1 MTIRALVILAVSLTV
16 GFPAAGAVA
25 VTDPDRVQVY
35 HEFRAAFDA
44 KQYKEALPLAQKLVS
59 LTEEQSGGTD
69 RALINPLSNLGTT
82 QYRLRDFKAAE
93 ETFLRSIKIVE
104 DSGGG
109 ADRAL
114 LRPLHGLGAT
124 YFAMGQYED
133 ASLILKRALDL
144 SRNLDGLFNFEQMSI
159 LDPLIDSLVALDRHD
174 DAERAYDYAIRVAE
188 AAYGK
193 TDPHVLRPF
202 NRAAHWHERMG
213 RYATARILY
222 ARALQIAEQAGGS
235 ESLRTVE
242 PLEGIARTYRL
253 EFVNG
258 GDSSGIP
265 ANIADPFAPAPELD
279 LAGANAQRLNPD
291 GERAILLALRAIDK
305 AQPVD
310 HMRRGVALVELG
322 DWYVCGDVLP
332 RGLQAYREAWKEFA
346 LGGSIAA
353 LAAPRQLSYRP
364 PLAAVARAKGDHDN
378 MDEHF
383 VEVSFTVTRDG
394 RTTDITTSETDATES
409 QQKAVLSAIRKAR
422 YAPRLEN
429 GEPVDT
435 EGVKYRER
443 VLSKRPRAG

>member
-1 MTIRALVILAVSLTV
+1 MRELLILAVSLAV
-16 GFPAAGAVA
+16 GILTGPAAA
-25 VTDPDRVQVY
+25 VTDADRVQVY

-44 KQYKEALPLAQKLVS
+44 KQYKDALPLAARLVS
-59 LTEEQSGGTD
+59 LTEEQFGRAD

-82 QYRLRDFKAAE
+82 QYRLHDFKSAE

-124 YFAMGQYED
+124 YFATGQYED

-144 SRNLDGLFNFEQMSI
+144 SRNLDGLFNLEQMSI
-159 LDPLIDSLVALDRHD
+159 LDPLIESLVALDRHE
-174 DAERAYDYAIRVAE
+174 DAERAYDYSIRVAE

-193 TDPHVLRPF
+193 TDLHVLRPLD
-202 NRAAHWHERMG
+202 RSAHWHERMG
-213 RYATARILY
+213 RYTTARILY
-222 ARALQIAEQAGGS
+222 ARALQIAEQVGGS
-235 ESLRTVE
+235 GSIRTVE

-253 EFVNG
+253 EYANG
-258 GDSSGIP
+258 GEPSDSQ
-265 ANIADPFAPAPELD
+265 AVADPYAPGPELD
-279 LAGANAQRLNPD
+279 PTVPNSQRLNPD
-291 GERAILLALRAIDK
+291 GERAILLAMRAIDK

-322 DWYVCGDVLP
+322 DWYMSSGELP
-332 RGLQAYREAWKEFA
+332 RGLQAYREAWEDFK
-346 LGGSIAA
+346 LGGSTAA
-353 LAAPRQLSYRP
+353 LAVPRQLAYRP
-364 PLAAVARAKGDHDN
+364 PSMSVTRAKGDRDS

-383 VEVSFTVTRDG
+383 VEASFTVTKDG
-394 RTTDITTSETDATES
+394 RTTDVTTSDSNATES

-429 GEPVDT
+429 GLPADT
-435 EGVKYRER
+435 EGVKFRER
-443 VLSKRPRAG
+443 VLSKKPRLG

>member
-1 MTIRALVILAVSLTV
+1 MRALFVLAVSLTV
-16 GFPAAGAVA
+16 GVLTGPAAAVSDA
-25 VTDPDRVQVY
+25 DRVQVY

-44 KQYKEALPLAQKLVS
+44 RQYKDALPLAEKLVS
-59 LTEEQSGGTD
+59 LTEEQFGGTD
-69 RALINPLSNLGTT
+69 RSLVNPLSNLGTT
-82 QYRLRDFKAAE
+82 QYRLHDFKAAE

-124 YFAMGQYED
+124 YFATGQYED

-144 SRNLDGLFNFEQMSI
+144 SRNLDGLFNLEQMSI

-174 DAERAYDYAIRVAE
+174 DAERAYDYSIRVAE

-193 TDPHVLRPF
+193 TDLRVLGPLDRS
-202 NRAAHWHERMG
+202 AHWHERMG
-213 RYATARILY
+213 RYTTARILY

-235 ESLRTVE
+235 ASIRTVE

-258 GDSSGIP
+258 GDPSVSQ
-265 ANIADPFAPAPELD
+265 AMADPFAPAPELD
-279 LAGANAQRLNPD
+279 PAVANSQRLNPD

-305 AQPVD
+305 AEPVD

-322 DWYVCGDVLP
+322 DWYVSAGVLP
-332 RGLQAYREAWKEFA
+332 RGLQAYREAWRDFE
-346 LGGSIAA
+346 LGGSTAA
-353 LAAPRQLSYRP
+353 LAVPRQLAYRP
-364 PLAAVARAKGDHDN
+364 PASSVARAKGDLDN
-378 MDEHF
+378 MDEHY
-383 VEVSFTVTRDG
+383 VEASFTVTKDG
-394 RTTDITTSETDATES
+394 RTADVTTSDTDATES

-429 GEPVDT
+429 GEPADT
-435 EGVKYRER
+435 EGVKLRER
-443 VLSKRPRAG
+443 VLSKKPRSG